1 MSNNKKEQET
11 DIFAL
16 VEKDL
21 KPEQIKHLFLMY
33 KPESSKE
40 ELQAKTEIARMLA
53 TNLKSVASIAESRES
68 TKLRSYRSYKLEQF
82 GRKKLSL
89 EVLGDFIDTDKLK
102 KENPADLE
110 FGDAGRKMLISEIE
124 AIFEAWNK
132 DLPHIA
138 LSESVKYFHRLHMIS
153 NVYLRR
159 FGIANSDFIA
169 ELKAST
175 DNQAKI
181 LYATVLSMV
190 YAERK
195 FVTDKFNDTKNKIIK
210 KFKVSDSIVNFNY
223 DHYREYVKTGTQA
236 LVYCLDAELDVVLGA
251 WPWESKEYVPEALR
265 YFELAHLL
273 LSMIFDLKA
282 EYRGEDDDEDED
294 YNYELSDTSIHRDW
308 NNILCD
314 MNDYPNHIERISSM
328 ISFTIRTHSPYTK
341 DKKDNVK
348 LYVADHLN
356 EELNGISE
364 YYTDFIEK
372 RGINSKRMNEIRED
386 NFKNYC
392 GLLIKFINLFTTEDD
407 DFDSAIDTL
416 VSDAKSG
423 ANKEAYDKLKTT
435 NWNDILIKK
444 DSASYD
450 IQFGYVLNT
459 IKSVAVAHRYKIQ
472 HNITIVDSVEKE
484 THDKLVEL
492 KTSFSIYSAN
502 KIKNTKISDKAKLMS
517 DNAER
522 FIKLLDLFIENFKTG
537 MEKKVNE

>member
-1 MSNNKKEQET
+1 
-11 DIFAL
+11 
-16 VEKDL
+16 
-21 KPEQIKHLFLMY
+21 
-33 KPESSKE
+33 
-40 ELQAKTEIARMLA
+40 
-53 TNLKSVASIAESRES
+53 
-68 TKLRSYRSYKLEQF
+68 
-82 GRKKLSL
+82 
-89 EVLGDFIDTDKLK
+89 
-102 KENPADLE
+102 
-110 FGDAGRKMLISEIE
+110 
-124 AIFEAWNK
+124 
-132 DLPHIA
+132 
-138 LSESVKYFHRLHMIS
+138 
-153 NVYLRR
+153 
-159 FGIANSDFIA
+159 
-169 ELKAST
+169 
-175 DNQAKI
+175 
-181 LYATVLSMV
+181 
-190 YAERK
+190 
-195 FVTDKFNDTKNKIIK
+195 
-210 KFKVSDSIVNFNY
+210 
-223 DHYREYVKTGTQA
+223 
-236 LVYCLDAELDVVLGA
+236 
-251 WPWESKEYVPEALR
+251 
-265 YFELAHLL
+265 
-273 LSMIFDLKA
+273 
-282 EYRGEDDDEDED
+282 
-294 YNYELSDTSIHRDW
+294 
-308 NNILCD
+308 

-392 GLLIKFINLFTTEDD
+392 GLLIKFINLFTSEDD